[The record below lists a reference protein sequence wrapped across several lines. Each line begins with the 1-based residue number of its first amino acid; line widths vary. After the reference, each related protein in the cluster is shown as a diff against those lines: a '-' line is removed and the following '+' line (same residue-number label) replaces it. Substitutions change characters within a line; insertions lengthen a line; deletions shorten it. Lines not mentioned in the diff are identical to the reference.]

1 MMSGSADDEYSY
13 RHIGRSAHPL
23 IGSSMRITLSS
34 ISKVFGRET
43 VFTGFDHVFEAGS
56 RTAILGPN
64 GSGKSTL
71 LQLIGGFSIPTKG
84 TVTHDRD
91 GKVMDPEHV
100 YRHISIAAPYMTLY
114 EELSLREAIGIHARF
129 KPFRGGLALEEV
141 ARIALLEK
149 HLDKP
154 VRDFSSGMKQRLKLA
169 LAVLSDT
176 SLLLLDEPTSN
187 LDMNGSAWFR
197 ELLEAH
203 MGERTLVVA
212 SNRQEEETFACSTSL
227 EVGS

>member
-1 MMSGSADDEYSY
+1 
-13 RHIGRSAHPL
+13 
-23 IGSSMRITLSS
+23 MRITLQQV
-34 ISKVFGRET
+34 SKSFGRET
-43 VFTGFDHVFEAGS
+43 VIKDVDRVFEPGS

-71 LQLIGGFSIPTKG
+71 LQLIGGFTIPTKG
-84 TVTHDRD
+84 TVTHELN
-91 GKVMDPEHV
+91 GKAIDPEHV
-100 YRHISIAAPYMTLY
+100 YRHISIAAPYMSLY
-114 EELSLREAIGIHARF
+114 EELSLREAIASHRRF
-129 KPFRGGLALEEV
+129 KPLRGNLAVEEV

-187 LDMNGSAWFR
+187 LDGNGSAWFR
-197 ELLEAH
+197 ELLQANME
-203 MGERTLVVA
+203 GRTLVVA
-212 SNRQEEETFACSTSL
+212 SNRQVEETFACAASV
-227 EVGS
+227 EMGV

>member
-1 MMSGSADDEYSY
+1 
-13 RHIGRSAHPL
+13 
-23 IGSSMRITLSS
+23 MRITLQQV
-34 ISKVFGRET
+34 SKSFGRET
-43 VFTGFDHVFEAGS
+43 VIKDVDRVFEPGS

-84 TVTHDRD
+84 TVTHEFD
-91 GKVMDPEHV
+91 GKVVEQEQV
-100 YRHISIAAPYMTLY
+100 YRHISIAAPYMSLY
-114 EELSLREAIGIHARF
+114 EDLSLREAIASHRRF
-129 KPFRGGLALEEV
+129 KPLRGDLSVEEV

-149 HLDKP
+149 HIDKP

-187 LDMNGSAWFR
+187 LDANGSAWFR
-197 ELLEAH
+197 ELLEKNIAA
-203 MGERTLVVA
+203 RTLVVA
-212 SNRQEEETFACSTSL
+212 SNRQAEETFACSAS
-227 EVGS
+227 VDMGV